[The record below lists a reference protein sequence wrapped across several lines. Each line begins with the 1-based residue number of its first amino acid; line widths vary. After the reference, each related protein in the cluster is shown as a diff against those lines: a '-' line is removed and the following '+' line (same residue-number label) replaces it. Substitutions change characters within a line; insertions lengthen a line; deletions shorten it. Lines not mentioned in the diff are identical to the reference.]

1 MSRADAAESKVS
13 DLERE
18 ADALDGKSLFTYLE
32 PVSHL
37 PVLSNSSIFVTLRK
51 SFTFSRLCRW
61 TDAESQFSASLFIFS
76 HYATNFHYDG
86 EPNTS
91 TLLI

>member
-18 ADALDGKSLFTYLE
+18 ADALDGKSLFTQLE

-37 PVLSNSSIFVTLRK
+37 PVLSTSSIFITLRN

-61 TDAESQFSASLFIFS
+61 TGAESQFSAC
-76 HYATNFHYDG
+76 
-86 EPNTS
+86 
-91 TLLI
+91 LLRIMRTISITTDNPIPRRS